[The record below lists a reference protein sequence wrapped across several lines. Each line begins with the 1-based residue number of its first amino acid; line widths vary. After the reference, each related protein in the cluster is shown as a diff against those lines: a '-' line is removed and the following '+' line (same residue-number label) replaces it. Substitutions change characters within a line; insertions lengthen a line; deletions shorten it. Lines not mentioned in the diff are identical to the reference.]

1 MKKYNVFKVLSIVI
15 ILTMVLSYFIP
26 GTTMTYGSVA
36 KGTVSPIPFVDAF
49 TNGITSLSAFL
60 TLFIYVL
67 FVGIFYAVLNK
78 TNKYETLVNNT
89 AASFNKNKSAFL
101 VLVMFVLGLITMFT
115 GEIYAMLVFVP
126 FLISVIRKLGYDKKA
141 SIVSTIGAILIG
153 NAGSL
158 YTNYA
163 NQMLSLTIN
172 DNVLTKVVVT
182 LVGLVALVA
191 FILLFNKKPEKTKE
205 LVKNKESKM
214 LPIYISFIVV
224 FVILVLGFVNW
235 NQYFNFNG
243 FNEFLDTLRKGQI
256 ANVSVFNA
264 IIGQNV
270 VAFGNFQPYH
280 VAIVLS
286 IVSFIYALVYRIKL
300 NDLFDSVAE
309 GLKKSFPYAVIVV
322 LSELVLVNTYT
333 SGIFFTIVT
342 SFTKKTVNLFTG
354 TIVSAIGAI
363 LLPDY
368 SYGTQFTFSA
378 ISSTTATNYQSLVQ
392 IVFQAVYNMFL
403 LISPTSILLLF
414 GLKYTGVTYKEWIKY
429 ICKYF
434 VVLFVTILVVIS
446 VLVNGLN
453 VVSIIALILLVAA
466 LVLIFYLR
474 FNNTK
479 KVSIKKEVKE
489 VKEETKK
496 EPVKKTTTKKTTTK
510 KVATKTTKKTT
521 KK

>member
-1 MKKYNVFKVLSIVI
+1 MREQDYPY
-15 ILTMVLSYFIP
+15 T
-26 GTTMTYGSVA
+26 
-36 KGTVSPIPFVDAF
+36 
-49 TNGITSLSAFL
+49 
-60 TLFIYVL
+60 
-67 FVGIFYAVLNK
+67 
-78 TNKYETLVNNT
+78 E
-89 AASFNKNKSAFL
+89 
-101 VLVMFVLGLITMFT
+101 LIKDID
-115 GEIYAMLVFVP
+115 GE
-126 FLISVIRKLGYDKKA
+126 
-141 SIVSTIGAILIG
+141 
-153 NAGSL
+153 
-158 YTNYA
+158 
-163 NQMLSLTIN
+163 
-172 DNVLTKVVVT
+172 
-182 LVGLVALVA
+182 
-191 FILLFNKKPEKTKE
+191 
-205 LVKNKESKM
+205 
-214 LPIYISFIVV
+214 
-224 FVILVLGFVNW
+224 
-235 NQYFNFNG
+235 
-243 FNEFLDTLRKGQI
+243 
-256 ANVSVFNA
+256 
-264 IIGQNV
+264 
-270 VAFGNFQPYH
+270 
-280 VAIVLS
+280 
-286 IVSFIYALVYRIKL
+286 IKL

-479 KVSIKKEVKE
+479 K
-489 VKEETKK
+489 